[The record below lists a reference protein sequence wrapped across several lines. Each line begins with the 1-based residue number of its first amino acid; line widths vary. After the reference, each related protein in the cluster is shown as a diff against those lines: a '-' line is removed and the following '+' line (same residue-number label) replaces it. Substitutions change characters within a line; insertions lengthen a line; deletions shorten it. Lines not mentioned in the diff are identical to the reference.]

1 MSHLDLTACKKR
13 KRGERVFSFKTFG
26 ENGYPIE
33 FDGSFLEN
41 VKALL
46 ELGQPE
52 SSSCIGVPCW
62 SFELEINRQPPLH
75 VLLYVIEEPIEA
87 SLSRHC
93 KHCLYVG
100 WGQHLICNKKY
111 HFFLLSKDITPAS
124 LIFNG
129 DSVDA
134 NPVKV
139 KLNLVEAHGHT
150 MHGVFHSNG
159 FGHLMCINGLE
170 SGSDL
175 AGFQIMDFW
184 DRLCT
189 GLKARKVSLNDVS
202 YKRGMELRLLHG
214 LAYGEPWFGRWGYRF
229 CRGSFGVTLPMY
241 KKAIEAIQ
249 GMPLTLLV
257 HHLGNSSHDVLL
269 IFSRY
274 QSLSDRTLVSLGDLF
289 HFMLELM
296 TRVPK
301 SNFIDSYYSQS
312 FLLETACRWSP
323 KRVEMA
329 TRVIIEVLKRAE
341 FRWISRQEVRDA
353 ARAYIGDTGLLDF
366 VLKSLGNHVVG
377 KYLVRRSLNPVTKVL
392 EYCLEDVSKAS
403 VESEGSVAS
412 SSNLRTGSKITRAQL
427 MKDMFCV
434 YKHTFKEHELGSHTH
449 ISDNVSLMAR
459 IILDSRYLIKEYNGD
474 LPSKLELGL
483 GGKFKLF
490 CTVLLRDYVRCEW
503 KTKLMPPYECI
514 VLKENATV
522 NELKVKVERN
532 FRELYWGLK
541 SFVAES
547 IVNLNTSGLE
557 TVFGLV
563 EVGRRLVLEGS
574 VRDQGSTARDV
585 YECGADGGR
594 VVDCACGTKEDDGER
609 MIACAVCEVWQHTWC
624 VQIPNSEE
632 VPGIFICKR
641 CEQVIMV
648 LPSLP

>member
-1 MSHLDLTACKKR
+1 MSHWDLMGCKKR
-13 KRGERVFSFKTFG
+13 KRGERVFRFKSFG
-26 ENGYPIE
+26 ESGYPVD
-33 FDGSFLEN
+33 FNGSFLEN

-46 ELGQPE
+46 ELGQSE
-52 SSSCIGVPCW
+52 SGSCVGVPCW
-62 SFELEINRQPPLH
+62 SFELEINCQPPLH

-87 SLSRHC
+87 SLSHHC

-111 HFFLLSKDITPAS
+111 HFLLLSKDITPAS
-124 LIFNG
+124 LISKD
-129 DSVDA
+129 DSIDA
-134 NPVKV
+134 NPMKV
-139 KLNLVEAHGHT
+139 KCNLTEAHGHT

-175 AGFQIMDFW
+175 PGFQIMDFW

-189 GLKARKVSLNDVS
+189 GLKARKVSLNDAS

-229 CRGSFGVTLPMY
+229 GRGSFGVTLPMY

-249 GMPLTLLV
+249 GMPLTLLI
-257 HHLGNSSHDVLL
+257 HHLGSSGHDVLL

-289 HFMLELM
+289 HFMSELVN
-296 TRVPK
+296 RVPR
-301 SNFIDSYYSQS
+301 SNFVDSYYSPG

-329 TRVIIEVLKRAE
+329 TRVIVEALKSAE
-341 FRWISRQEVRDA
+341 FRWVSRQEVRDA

-403 VESEGSVAS
+403 VESEGSVTS
-412 SSNLRTGSKITRAQL
+412 SSNLRTRSKVTRVQL

-434 YKHTFKEHELGSHTH
+434 YKHIFKEREQGNGTC
-449 ISDNVSLMAR
+449 ISDNVSLAAR
-459 IILDSRYLIKEYNGD
+459 IILDSRYLIKEYTGD

-490 CTVLLRDYVRCEW
+490 CTVLLRDAVRCEW
-503 KTKLMPPYECI
+503 KTKPMPPDECV

-522 NELKVKVERN
+522 NELKVEVERT

-547 IVNLNTSGLE
+547 VVNLNTSGSE
-557 TVFGLV
+557 MVFGLV
-563 EVGRRLVLEGS
+563 EVGRRLVFEGS
-574 VRDQGSTARDV
+574 VREQGATGQDV
-585 YECGADGGR
+585 YECGPDGGR
-594 VVDCACGTKEDDGER
+594 VVDCACGAKEDDGER

-624 VQIPNSEE
+624 VQIPNGEE
-632 VPGIFICKR
+632 VPGIFLCKR